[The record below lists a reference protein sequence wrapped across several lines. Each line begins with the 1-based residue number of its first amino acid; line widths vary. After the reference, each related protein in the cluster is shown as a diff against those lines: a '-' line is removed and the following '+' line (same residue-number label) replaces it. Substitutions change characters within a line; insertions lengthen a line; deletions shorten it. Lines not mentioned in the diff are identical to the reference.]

1 MLVPALSIDRSSARH
16 LSLSACAMLLLAAC
30 HAQDTARPARQ
41 FGQVDERR
49 LAQAD
54 REPQNWLTKGR
65 DRNETFYSPLA
76 RISDRNATQLG
87 LAWEYQTQTARGL
100 EATPIVV
107 DGVMYVSGNWG
118 RVYALDAR
126 TGAELWTFNPDPDGM
141 SGRWS
146 CCDVV
151 NRGVAVWQGRVF
163 VGSLDGYL
171 YALDAESGRVVWK
184 ADSLVDR
191 SKPYVI
197 TGAPQVAGEVV
208 VIGNGG
214 ADFGVRGYISAF
226 DLESGKLRWRFFTVP
241 GDPKRPIEHPELA
254 AAARTWDPD
263 SRWEMGGG
271 GTAWDGMVYDPEL
284 RLLYVG
290 TGNGS
295 PYKASE
301 RSPRGGDNL
310 YLASILAIDPATGR
324 LAWHYQTVPG
334 ESWDYTATQKMIL
347 ADLSIDGRQRQV
359 LMQAPKNGFFY
370 VLDRRTGELLSARP
384 FSYVNWAREIDPKSG
399 RPIFS
404 QQSDYEQ
411 APKLILPSMAGAHNW
426 QPMAFN
432 PGTGLVY
439 IPVIELPMI
448 FIDLPGNK
456 GALSVIDGQFNVG
469 TIVPVDYDPKA
480 YERLYGRLPSAAQL
494 AGMPTTPRG
503 ILRAYDP
510 SRQRVVWE
518 ASAGSFWDGG
528 VMTTAGNLVVQGKAS
543 GDLVVYAAD
552 SGRELARLET
562 GTSIMAAPMTYEVGG
577 EQYIAVLA
585 GFGGGGGLGALS
597 PDIAAY
603 NYVNNGRI
611 MAFKLGGGAVP
622 KPAPRSDAAL
632 TEPPPR
638 MGTPQQIARGE
649 LLFVSHCGRCHA
661 LARAV
666 LPDLRQMAAG
676 THVEFRDIVLRGTRL
691 PRGMGRFD
699 DILSETDTDAIHAY
713 VIDQAWA
720 AYRAT
725 KEN

>member
-1 MLVPALSIDRSSARH
+1 MNAARPRALRGAVRRS
-16 LSLSACAMLLLAAC
+16 LIGACGALLLVAC
-30 HAQDTARPARQ
+30 HADNGAQPARR

-49 LAQAD
+49 VAQAD
-54 REPQNWLTKGR
+54 REPQNWFTKGR
-65 DRNETFYSPLA
+65 DRGETFYSPLA
-76 RISDRNATQLG
+76 RINDRNAVRLG
-87 LAWEYQTQTARGL
+87 FAWEYQTQTARGL

-118 RVYALDAR
+118 RVYALDAK
-126 TGAELWTFNPDPDGM
+126 TGAELWAFIPEPDGT
-141 SGRWS
+141 SGRWA

-151 NRGVAVWQGRVF
+151 NRGVAVWQGKVF
-163 VGSLDGYL
+163 VASLDGWL
-171 YALDAESGRVVWK
+171 YALDAASGTVVWK
-184 ADSLVDR
+184 SDSIIDR
-191 SKPYVI
+191 SRPYVS
-197 TGAPQVAGEVV
+197 TGAPQVAGDVV

-226 DLESGKLRWRFFTVP
+226 DLDTGKLRWRFFTVP
-241 GDPKRPIEHPELA
+241 GNPKQPFEHPELA
-254 AAARTWDPD
+254 LAARTWDPN
-263 SRWEMGGG
+263 SRWESGGG

-295 PYKASE
+295 PYKARE
-301 RSPRGGDNL
+301 RSPKGGDNL
-310 YLASILAIDPATGR
+310 FLASILAIDPATGR

-347 ADLSIDGRQRQV
+347 AELAIDGRQRKV

-384 FSYVNWAREIDPKSG
+384 FSYVNWASQIDLKTG
-399 RPIFS
+399 RPAFT
-404 QQSDYEQ
+404 QQSDYQQ

-448 FIDLPGNK
+448 FVDLPGNK
-456 GALSVIDGQFNVG
+456 AALPVIDGQFNVG
-469 TIVPVDYDPKA
+469 TIVPADYDPKA
-480 YERLYGRLPSAAQL
+480 YARLYGRLPSAAQL
-494 AGMPTTPRG
+494 AGMPTNPRG

-510 SRQRVVWE
+510 ARQRVVWE
-518 ASAGSFWDGG
+518 AAAGSFWDGG

-562 GTSIMAAPMTYEVGG
+562 GTAIMAAPMTYEVDG

-611 MAFKLGGGAVP
+611 LAFKLGGGA
-622 KPAPRSDAAL
+622 APRPALRSDTTVA
-632 TEPPPR
+632 EPPPR
-638 MGTPQQIARGE
+638 MGTPRQVAQGE

-666 LPDLRQMAAG
+666 LPDLRQMSAG
-676 THVEFRDIVLRGTRL
+676 THAEFKDIVLRGARL
-691 PRGMGRFD
+691 SRGMGRFD
-699 DILSETDTDAIHAY
+699 DILSAADADAIHAY

-720 AYRAT
+720 AYTTA
-725 KEN
+725 KGN